1 MVELKRK
8 HMEHSQ
14 GVLLIQKQKSATSG
28 DWEQFAKIGIRKSL
42 PPEDIVPGLPGE
54 ILTLCAIHSLMPEVL
69 KSQILKRFSHLRASQ
84 NRLLLEN
91 HLAEHNIVSEAE
103 NIAADQ
109 NKHLS
114 ILQAKQQLKHE
125 VSSGQ
130 TRKPTSE
137 ERLLHNEVINAKLE
151 LDTKEAELTII
162 ERILAKEISE
172 SAGVEGVIKLSKR
185 RKKPTLQKVNLK
197 ADYKKLYEDYEHEET
212 PQIRGYINLK
222 NKKSIEREDPILY
235 SALIHSKINTDFTS
249 DQLDQPL
256 IEKTELCTFKHG
268 QYLKKMNEVTKAKW
282 LYESLMDK
290 LVVAVGD
297 DDEIDGLVSWK
308 RKKSTRLIFNEANFA
323 QDYPEIYS
331 EYLNPEKVTINYRVS
346 SFGVYRKM

>member
-1 MVELKRK
+1 
-8 HMEHSQ
+8 MEHSQ
-14 GVLLIQKQKSATSG
+14 GVLLIQKRKSATSG
-28 DWEQFAKIGIRKSL
+28 EWEQFAKIGISKSL
-42 PPEDIVPGLPGE
+42 PPEDIVPGLPDE
-54 ILTLCAIHSLMPEVL
+54 ILTLCAIHSPMPEVL

-91 HLAEHNIVSEAE
+91 HLAENNIASEAE

-125 VSSGQ
+125 ISSGQ

-151 LDTKEAELTII
+151 FDKKKAELKII
-162 ERILAKEISE
+162 EHILANEICE

-212 PQIRGYINLK
+212 PQIRGYISLK

-235 SALIHSKINTDFTS
+235 SALIHSKVNTDFTS

-256 IEKTELCTFKHG
+256 IEKTELCTFMHV
-268 QYLKKMNEVTKAKW
+268 QYLIKMNEVTKAKW
-282 LYESLMDK
+282 LFELLMDK
-290 LVVAVGD
+290 LVVSVGG
-297 DDEIDGLVSWK
+297 DDEIDGLVSWRRVK
-308 RKKSTRLIFNEANFA
+308 RARLIFDEVGFA
-323 QDYPEIYS
+323 QDYPRIYS

-346 SFGVYRKM
+346 KLGIYRTM

>member
-1 MVELKRK
+1 
-8 HMEHSQ
+8 MEHSQ
-14 GVLLIQKQKSATSG
+14 GVLLIQKRKSATSG
-28 DWEQFAKIGIRKSL
+28 EWEQFAKIGISKSL
-42 PPEDIVPGLPGE
+42 PPEDIVPGLPDE
-54 ILTLCAIHSLMPEVL
+54 ILTLCAIHSPMPEVL

-91 HLAEHNIVSEAE
+91 HLAENNIASEAE

-114 ILQAKQQLKHE
+114 ILQAKRQLKHE
-125 VSSGQ
+125 ISSGQ

-151 LDTKEAELTII
+151 FDKKKAELKII
-162 ERILAKEISE
+162 ERILAKEICE

-212 PQIRGYINLK
+212 PQIRGYISLK

-235 SALIHSKINTDFTS
+235 SALIHSKVNTDFTS
-249 DQLDQPL
+249 DQFDQPL
-256 IEKTELCTFKHG
+256 IEKTELCTFMHV

-282 LYESLMDK
+282 LFELLMDK
-290 LVVAVGD
+290 LVVSVGG
-297 DDEIDGLVSWK
+297 DDEIDGLVSWRRVK
-308 RKKSTRLIFNEANFA
+308 RARLIFDEVGFA
-323 QDYPEIYS
+323 QDYPRIYS

-346 SFGVYRKM
+346 KLGIYRKM

>member
-1 MVELKRK
+1 
-8 HMEHSQ
+8 MEHSQ

-28 DWEQFAKIGIRKSL
+28 EWEQFAKIGISKSS
-42 PPEDIVPGLPGE
+42 PPEDIVPGLPDE
-54 ILTLCAIHSLMPEVL
+54 ILTLCAIHSPMPEVL

-91 HLAEHNIVSEAE
+91 HLAENNIASEAE

-125 VSSGQ
+125 ISSGQ

-151 LDTKEAELTII
+151 FDKKKAELKII
-162 ERILAKEISE
+162 ERKLAKEISE

-222 NKKSIEREDPILY
+222 NQKSIEREDPTLY
-235 SALIHSKINTDFTS
+235 SALIHSKVNTDFTS

-282 LYESLMDK
+282 LFELLMDK
-290 LVVAVGD
+290 LVVSVGG
-297 DDEIDGLVSWK
+297 DDEIDGLVSWRRVK
-308 RKKSTRLIFNEANFA
+308 RARLIFDEVGFA
-323 QDYPEIYS
+323 QDYPKIYS
-331 EYLNPEKVTINYRVS
+331 EYLNPEKVAINYRVS
-346 SFGVYRKM
+346 RFGIYSSKN